1 MQSLTDCG
9 ITADIEIIEK
19 ITGGDNV
26 IEVVFSDKARVK
38 YKLIFTWVWDMRYS
52 IENASIERFC
62 EFRKFLQEDLVDN
75 SIFTVE
81 DSDYIKYFEHQV
93 SGTRSVSELKHYILY
108 DRVDTVLDILS
119 TKEPTIHQMT

>member
-1 MQSLTDCG
+1 MQSLTSCG

-26 IEVVFSDKARVK
+26 IEVAFSDKARVK
-38 YKLIFTWVWDMRYS
+38 YKLVFTWVWDMRYS
-52 IENASIERFC
+52 IENASIDRFC
-62 EFRKFLQEDLVDN
+62 ELRKSLQEDLIDN

-81 DSDYIKYFEHQV
+81 NSDYIKYFQHQV
-93 SGTRSVSELKHYILY
+93 SGTRSVSDLKHYILY

-119 TKEPTIHQMT
+119 AKEPTLTTV